1 MTATSVDVGQQLAS
15 ISDAAVGLL
24 REFTGRGATR
34 ARTTLRDDTVVVMMS
49 DTMTRAERSLVEN
62 GKVDVV
68 LEVRRVFQATIRD
81 DLVAAVESRLYR
93 KVIAFMSAN
102 HVDPDLAVEIFV
114 LEPQG
119 E

>member
-1 MTATSVDVGQQLAS
+1 MTDTSVDVGQQLAS

-24 REFTGRGATR
+24 RDFTGRGATQ
-34 ARTTLRDDTVVVMMS
+34 ARTTLRDDTVLVMMS
-49 DTMTRAERSLVEN
+49 DTLTRAERSLIDN
-62 GKVDVV
+62 GKADVV
-68 LEVRRVFQATIRD
+68 LEVRRVFQATMRD
-81 DLVAAVESRLYR
+81 DLVTAVESRLYR

-114 LEPQG
+114 LERQG